1 MFNLLCSKSVF
12 AMVLACLVSAFPL
25 TSQTILVQ
33 PYLQLATPTS
43 MVVMWE
49 TNTNTETILEYGI
62 TQNLGSFASGTTIVT
77 LNATILHTSTLTGLS
92 PATRYYYKAVT
103 GSW

>member
-1 MFNLLCSKSVF
+1 MSNLLCSKSVF
-12 AMVLACLVSAFPL
+12 AMVLACLVTAFPL

-49 TNTNTETILEYGI
+49 TNTNTETIVQYGV
-62 TQNLGSFASGTTIVT
+62 TPSLGSSASGTTLVT
-77 LNATILHTSTLTGLS
+77 
-92 PATRYYYKAVT
+92 
-103 GSW
+103 